1 MTLSELLSTDLT
13 TVGQWMRSGLAWWLA
28 ELAGMLPQGARG
40 WFETRPSLTAEPL
53 ADGGYRFTRNGR
65 TVMETLGAARRP
77 RPVTL
82 RLARDEVL
90 IREAAAP
97 PMPERDLRR
106 MLELDIDRLTP
117 FRSDQVFVDVALG
130 EAGARRA
137 IVAAIPRERAMAA
150 MERAWAAGLDPRV
163 LGVASASPAEWTLD
177 FLPKMRE
184 AKAAPRP
191 SVNRPLVW
199 GVVALLVLANLG
211 VAVGR
216 DMLQLNAL
224 RHKVEAQRAQV
235 DQVAA
240 VRRKVL
246 TEQQR
251 RADIMRR
258 RAAGEPLRM
267 LDAVTVAMPGGT
279 WVDRLAW
286 DGKSVRISGYRQEQI
301 DAAAALRASPLVSN
315 VRNSGTDVLTRQTAG
330 QPFDLTADL
339 ARPPGG

>member
-1 MTLSELLSTDLT
+1 VTLSELLSTDLT
-13 TVGQWMRSGLAWWLA
+13 TVGQWIRSGFAWWVS
-28 ELAGMLPQGARG
+28 ELAGMLPQRARV

-53 ADGGYRFTRNGR
+53 ADGGYRLTRNGR
-65 TVMETLGAARRP
+65 TVMESLGAARRP

-82 RLARDEVL
+82 RLARGEVL
-90 IREAAAP
+90 IREAVAP
-97 PMPERDLRR
+97 PMAEHDLRR

-130 EAGARRA
+130 EAGSHRA
-137 IVAAIPRERAMAA
+137 IVAAIPRERAMHA
-150 MERAWAAGLDPRV
+150 MEQAWAAGLDPRA
-163 LGVASASPAEWTLD
+163 LGVASASPAEWALD

-184 AKAAPRP
+184 AQAVPRP
-191 SVNRPLVW
+191 SLNRALIW
-199 GVVALLVLANLG
+199 GVVAFLALANLG
-211 VAVGR
+211 VAIGR
-216 DMLQLNAL
+216 DMFQLSGL
-224 RHKVEAQRAQV
+224 RHKVEAQQAQV

-251 RADIMRR
+251 RADILRR
-258 RAAGEPLRM
+258 RAADEPLRM
-267 LDAVTVAMPGGT
+267 LDAVTGAMPGGT

-301 DAAAALRASPLVSN
+301 DAVAALRSAPLVSN
-315 VRNSGTDVLTRQTAG
+315 VRNSGAGVLTRQAAG

-339 ARPPGG
+339 ARAPGG